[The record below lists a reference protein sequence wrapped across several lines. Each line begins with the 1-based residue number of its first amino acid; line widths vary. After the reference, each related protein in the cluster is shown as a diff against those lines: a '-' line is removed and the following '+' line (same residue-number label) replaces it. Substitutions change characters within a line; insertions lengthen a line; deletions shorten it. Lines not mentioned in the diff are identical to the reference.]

1 MRRVEENESRIM
13 ELFSEALFIIG
24 GVLFAVFAIGFCI
37 FSHELGHFLAA
48 RCRGLHVDAFALGF
62 RPFWRRKINGVEYR
76 LGYLPFGGYCD
87 IPQIDCTDAEPR
99 SADGVTLP
107 RAKPLDRVITAAAG
121 PFFNILSGLLVA
133 CLVWWVGIP
142 QDSPKVRSFTVL
154 TVEAGSPE
162 AQAGLLAGDRIVKLN
177 GRSFFCTWSEFVKE
191 LLFTVGDVRL
201 DVERDT
207 AEGKRSAVVRY
218 QPKINP
224 NAPARL
230 RVEEVAWPFFKVLI
244 PIELSPEPGSPAER
258 AGIRPGDILVSI
270 GGEGI
275 LDYQEFQFAL
285 NLAGERPVKVGLLR
299 DGKPVEVTVTPEQV
313 PGTDDPAFEHFMT
326 GILLSPL
333 RDGRGEGFEIVHVY
347 AGLPA
352 AAAGL
357 RAGDRPLAIDGTA
370 FPDMRKFIERIQ
382 QLREK
387 PFRLTYRRGDAT
399 LETELRARRILPVT
413 IGVSLEL
420 RDHPDPF
427 QQFAAT
433 LAVSWKSLRNI
444 AVAVGNKLHLTE
456 ARSTLS
462 PRHMSGPLG
471 MGMVLFSMVR
481 HSSLMSGIYFT
492 VMISFALAI
501 FNLLPLPVLD
511 GGHIFFGIV
520 EIAIRRPLSVKF
532 IRALSNVF
540 VVLLIALMVY
550 VTFFDARR
558 IYYSIFT
565 PPPAPSEAPQGGPAH
580 GSAPSQP

>member
-1 MRRVEENESRIM
+1 M
-13 ELFSEALFIIG
+13 EQLSEILFIIG

-48 RCRGLHVDAFALGF
+48 RWRGLHVDAFALGF
-62 RPFWRRKINGVEYR
+62 RPFWRKKINGVEYR

-99 SADGVTLP
+99 SADGTVLP
-107 RAKPLDRVITAAAG
+107 RAKPLDRVITAFAG

-133 CLVWWVGIP
+133 CLVWWIGIP

-154 TVEAGSPE
+154 SVEAGSPE
-162 AQAGLLAGDRIVKLN
+162 AKAGLLTGDRIVKLN
-177 GRSFFCTWSEFVKE
+177 GKTFFCTWSEFVKE

-201 DVERDT
+201 EVERDT
-207 AEGKRSAVVRY
+207 PEGKRTSEVRY

-224 NAPARL
+224 NAPSRL
-230 RVEEVAWPFFKVLI
+230 RVEGVAWPFFRVVI
-244 PIELSPEPGSPAER
+244 PIELTPEPNSPAQR
-258 AGIRPGDILVSI
+258 AGILPGDILVSV
-270 GGEGI
+270 GGESI
-275 LDYQEFQFAL
+275 MDYHDFQLLLD
-285 NLAGERPVKVGLLR
+285 LAGETPVKVGLLR
-299 DGKPVEVTVTPEQV
+299 GGKPVEVTVTPERI
-313 PGTDDPAFEHFMT
+313 PGAEGTGFERFMT
-326 GILLSPL
+326 GILLSS
-333 RDGRGEGFEIVHVY
+333 GKEKTGGFEIVHVY
-347 AGLPA
+347 PGFPA
-352 AAAGL
+352 AAVGL
-357 RAGDRPLAIDGTA
+357 REGDRPLAIDGVA
-370 FPDMRKFIERIQ
+370 CPDLEKFIERIQ
-382 QLREK
+382 GLREK

-399 LETELRARRILPVT
+399 FTTELHARRIVPVA

-420 RDHPDPF
+420 RDYPNPF

-511 GGHIFFGIV
+511 GGHIFFGLI
-520 EIAIRRPLSVKF
+520 EIAIRRPLSATL
-532 IRALSNVF
+532 IRTLSKIF
-540 VVLLIALMVY
+540 VVLLIGLMIY

-565 PPPAPSEAPQGGPAH
+565 PSPAPSEASPGGPAH
-580 GSAPSQP
+580 DPAPSQP

>member
-1 MRRVEENESRIM
+1 M
-13 ELFSEALFIIG
+13 EQFSEALFIIG
-24 GVLFAVFAIGFCI
+24 GILFAVFAIGFCI

-48 RCRGLHVDAFALGF
+48 RWRGLHVDAFALGF

-99 SADGVTLP
+99 SADGTVLP

-121 PFFNILSGLLVA
+121 PLFNILSGLLVA
-133 CLVWWVGIP
+133 CLVWWIGIP

-154 TVEAGSPE
+154 AVEAGSPE
-162 AQAGLLAGDRIVKLN
+162 AKAGLLAGDRIVKLN
-177 GRSFFCTWSEFVKE
+177 GRAFFCTWSEFVKE

-201 DVERDT
+201 GVERDT
-207 AEGKRSAVVRY
+207 AEGRRSAEVRY

-230 RVEEVAWPFFKVLI
+230 RVEGVAWPFFKVVI
-244 PIELSPEPGSPAER
+244 PIELTPEPGSPAER
-258 AGIRPGDILVSI
+258 AGILPGDILVSV
-270 GGEGI
+270 GGENI
-275 LDYQEFQFAL
+275 PDYQDFQFAL
-285 NLAGERPVKVGLLR
+285 DLAGEAPVKVGLLR
-299 DGKPVEVTVTPEQV
+299 GGKPVEVTVTPERV
-313 PGTDDPAFEHFMT
+313 PGADDPAFERFMT
-326 GILLSPL
+326 GILLSPI
-333 RDGRGEGFEIVHVY
+333 GGGTGGFEIAHVF

-352 AAAGL
+352 AAVGL
-357 RAGDRPLAIDGTA
+357 RAGDRPLAIDGVE
-370 FPDMRKFIERIQ
+370 FSDMGKFIERIQ

-387 PFRLTYRRGDAT
+387 PFRLRYRRGDAT
-399 LETELRARRILPVT
+399 LETEIHARRIVPVT

-420 RDHPDPF
+420 RDYPNPL

-501 FNLLPLPVLD
+501 FNLMPMPVLD
-511 GGHIFFGIV
+511 GGHIFFGLV
-520 EIAIRRPLSVKF
+520 EIVIRRPLSVTF
-532 IRALSNVF
+532 VRALSRVF
-540 VVLLIALMVY
+540 VVLLIGLMIY

-565 PPPAPSEAPQGGPAH
+565 PPPAPSSVPQGGSAH
-580 GSAPSQP
+580 GPAPSQP